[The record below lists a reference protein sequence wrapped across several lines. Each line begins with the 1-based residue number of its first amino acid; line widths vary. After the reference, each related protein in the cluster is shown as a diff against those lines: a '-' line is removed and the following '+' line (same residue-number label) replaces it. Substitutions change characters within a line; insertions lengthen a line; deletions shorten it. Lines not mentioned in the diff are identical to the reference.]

1 MRPNRLLSG
10 LAPCW
15 LLLLLACWC
24 GPALSQTSPQADPQ
38 ANLQANSQAAS
49 RAIPAIE
56 PQGAE
61 AWLVTFGPGQ
71 AYWERFGHNAIWLR
85 EPATGLDHTFNF
97 GFFDFEQEDFFLR
110 FLRGKMMYFS
120 VAQPAARDFDFYQQQ
135 NRSIRLQKLNLSSSE
150 FHRLRDYL
158 LTEIKPENR
167 NYHYD
172 YYLNNCSTRIRD
184 ALDLALGGELADAT
198 KAAPSELN
206 FRDQTRRLTQS
217 QYWYYLGLEMGLG
230 YPVDRSISRWEDM
243 FIPMVVADE
252 VSKLASSTGAPVV
265 SLDLQLYAST
275 LPAAATFPTSVWL
288 RYLLSGFL
296 LAGLYWLLTQFLS
309 HRWANRLSISWVLL
323 LGGCGLGLSFLW
335 LFTDHS
341 VTVNNANVLLLNP
354 LLILALHPSSKRLC
368 AALLIVGVVISSILL
383 LLPQHQYNVDVL
395 ALLAPLSLSVAF
407 YWLKRRRMTN

>member
-1 MRPNRLLSG
+1 M
-10 LAPCW
+10 
-15 LLLLLACWC
+15 
-24 GPALSQTSPQADPQ
+24 PAQSQTSPQA
-38 ANLQANSQAAS
+38 
-49 RAIPAIE
+49 IPTIE
-56 PQGAE
+56 PQGTE

-135 NRSIRLQKLNLSSSE
+135 NRSVRLQKLNLSSAQ

-230 YPVDRSISRWEDM
+230 YPVDRPISRWEDM

-252 VSKLASSTGAPVV
+252 VSKLDRSTGASIV
-265 SLDLQLYAST
+265 SEDLQLYAST
-275 LPAAATFPTSVWL
+275 LPQAPSIPTGVWL
-288 RYLLSGFL
+288 RYLISGFL
-296 LAGLYWLLTQFLS
+296 LAGFYWLAIRFMPR
-309 HRWANRLSISWVLL
+309 RWASRLSTSWALL
-323 LGGCGLGLSFLW
+323 LGCCGLVLGFLW

-341 VTVNNANVLLLNP
+341 VTVKNANVLLLNP
-354 LLILALHPSSKRLC
+354 LLLLALLPSMRHFC
-368 AALLIVGVVISSILL
+368 AGLLIAGVAISAILL
-383 LLPQHQYNVDVL
+383 LFPQHQYNVDVL
-395 ALLAPLSLSVAF
+395 ALLAPLSLSVAI
-407 YWLKRRRMTN
+407 YWLRARRTGVGY